1 MEADEMSEND
11 GVLLVERF
19 KSSKLS
25 QRVFCRENDIKRS
38 TLRYWIERSEEL
50 TYGKEVSFCELVLG
64 GDSKC

>member
-1 MEADEMSEND
+1 MSEND
-11 GVLLVERF
+11 GELLVKRF
-19 KSSKLS
+19 NNSKLS

-38 TLRYWIERSEEL
+38 TLRCWIERSEEL